1 MFKTL
6 TSPLRFYWHLIMRS
20 PKRFNIAMNPMEST
34 AVATAPLFIFLVF
47 VFLSIIFGSKLAILF
62 PLAIPIVLGNMF
74 LVHHVSDEGYRIK
87 REQDRIRREAE
98 ELHRANERRRKHEE
112 EMRKHEEE
120 RRRMKE
126 ETDRLVNEFFERMR
140 RRKEQEQRQQQYQNR
155 QQRQQ
160 SASNN
165 NMANAMKLLGLSEGF
180 TEKDVK
186 KAYRRL
192 SKIHHPDVGG
202 KEVNFLKLKKAYDY
216 VMDRI

>member
-74 LVHHVSDEGYRIK
+74 LVHHVGDEGYRIK

-98 ELHRANERRRKHEE
+98 ELRYENEKRRQR
-112 EMRKHEEE
+112 EEE
-120 RRRMKE
+120 RKQREEARRRE
-126 ETDRLVNEFFERMR
+126 EELDRILREHFERMR
-140 RRKEQEQRQQQYQNR
+140 KKREQEQRQQQYQNR